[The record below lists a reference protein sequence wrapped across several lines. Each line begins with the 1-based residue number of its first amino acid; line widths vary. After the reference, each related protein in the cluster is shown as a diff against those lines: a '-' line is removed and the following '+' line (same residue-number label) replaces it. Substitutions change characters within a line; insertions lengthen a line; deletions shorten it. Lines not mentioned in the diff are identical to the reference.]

1 LPRTSNRG
9 LLIGGKDSRGRDGQ
23 ARRHRRY
30 WHHGHGDDV
39 QLVKGGFAEGAM
51 ARSAEAGGV
60 ASTSPRDV
68 AEKAEI
74 LITSLPNVG
83 AFKQVMAEQAG
94 IRPAARP
101 QPWIRGAGS

>member
-1 LPRTSNRG
+1 
-9 LLIGGKDSRGRDGQ
+9 
-23 ARRHRRY
+23 
-30 WHHGHGDDV
+30 V

-74 LITSLPNVG
+74 LITSSPNVG
-83 AFKQVMAEQAG
+83 AFKQVMAEQDRHPPRG
-94 IRPAARP
+94 PTAALDQGGRLL
-101 QPWIRGAGS
+101 IE